1 MAKIIV
7 EFRVTQRY
15 WCVAMLAIGAFA
27 IKLGADEEKICA
39 WIVKYGM
46 KLEVIER

>member
-1 MAKIIV
+1 MENIIA

-15 WCVAMLAIGAFA
+15 WCSAMIAIGALA

-39 WIVKYGM
+39 LIVKYGV
-46 KLEVIER
+46 KLELIQQ